1 MNRIIISLLLIV
13 PLAGASVIKTSACDR
28 GNCCDVTIN
37 DRDNSYRMSCNRP
50 NTDVRLTVS
59 DPRGRHMFTQSLQRS
74 GRLDRSVTARHSF
87 KMDVRSGGSGHQK
100 TVVVK
105 EQPRRNEVIVV
116 KEQPRR
122 NEVVVVKE
130 NRGGRRSGSPSF
142 HYEEPDCYDIGSGR
156 FSIQYQT
163 GEVLVEGRCHRRDR
177 DGEFLFYNDFGDVWM
192 RVNYNRDRAER
203 IECRDRRGHWRNV
216 RSEDD
221 CFNDYGVRTIRRRS
235 RR

>member
-1 MNRIIISLLLIV
+1 MKRYIIPLLLIV
-13 PLAGASVIKTSACDR
+13 PLASASIIKTSACDR
-28 GNCCDVTIN
+28 GNCCDLTID
-37 DRDNSYRMSCNRP
+37 DRDNSYRMNCNRP
-50 NTDVRLTVS
+50 NTEVRLSVS
-59 DPRGRHMFTQSLQRS
+59 DPRGRHDFSQSLQRS

-87 KMDVRSGGSGHQK
+87 RMDVRSGGSGHQQ
-100 TVVVK
+100 TV
-105 EQPRRNEVIVV
+105 VV

-130 NRGGRRSGSPSF
+130 SGRRNDRRSDPARF

-203 IECRDRRGHWRNV
+203 IECRDRRGNWRNV

-221 CFNDYGVRTIRRRS
+221 CFRDYDVRTIRRRS